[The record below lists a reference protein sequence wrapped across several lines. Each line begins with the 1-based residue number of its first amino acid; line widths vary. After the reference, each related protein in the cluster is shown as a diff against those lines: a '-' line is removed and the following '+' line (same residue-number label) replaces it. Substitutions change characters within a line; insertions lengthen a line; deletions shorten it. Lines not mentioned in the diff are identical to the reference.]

1 MTYTLEINR
10 KLEDLNRTVKS
21 QSEIIDFIIFDLID
35 KRGFM
40 TLNEARRYAY
50 DLNKYCAGVYQYRMA
65 DETRFFD
72 NSAEP
77 NSGTEDLGYT
87 LIEDKK
93 VLIEGVNSCH
103 WYEKGVYSYEIK
115 EKGWTLVENDN
126 VVIEGV
132 EGVEWYKKGVYMY
145 RIKNKGWTLIE
156 DRNVL
161 FEGAPSAGY
170 KNGLFDYTLSYKE
183 VLNRN
188 LKHQKYNDSTYK
200 YKIEGKGW
208 TLIEDNRLCTKDVI
222 DVQWYEPNLWSTK
235 INIDG
240 KISMTLASFDTNGWR
255 AVWPRLADV
264 EWYAKGHYKCTYNN
278 GNKFE
283 VKDGI
288 QTKIK

>member
-1 MTYTLEINR
+1 MTCTLEINR
-10 KLEDLNRTVKS
+10 QLEDLNHTVKS
-21 QSEIIDFIIFDLID
+21 QNEIIDFIVFDLID

-50 DLNKYCAGVYQYRMA
+50 DLNKYCAGVYQYRME
-65 DETRFFD
+65 DE
-72 NSAEP
+72 N
-77 NSGTEDLGYT
+77 LGYT

-93 VLIEGVNSCH
+93 VLIEGVNSCY
-103 WYEKGVYSYEIK
+103 WYEKGAYCYEIK
-115 EKGWTLVENDN
+115 EKGWTLVENGN

-132 EGVEWYKKGVYMY
+132 DGVEWYKKGVYMY

-156 DRNVL
+156 DKNVL
-161 FEGAPSAGY
+161 FEGAPSAVY

-188 LKHQKYNDSTYK
+188 LKHQKYKYNDSTYK

-240 KISMTLASFDTNGWR
+240 KISMTLASINNNGR
-255 AVWPRLADV
+255 RECRPHLKDV
-264 EWYAKGHYKCTYNN
+264 EWYAKGHYKCVYND

-283 VKDGI
+283 VKDGVT
-288 QTKIK
+288 TKI